1 MRAAAALLAV
11 CVAGGCH
18 ATMDS
23 LGYTA
28 ETASGG
34 IGGAGAGVAGAG
46 VGGAGVA
53 GTGVAGAGVGGAG
66 GIRLPPPET
75 LHPVTGPAS
84 YPNPLHDVL
93 GQSNTAITQK
103 IQSVFNQ
110 LFVKGDPNTQA
121 IYVTVGTDQGY
132 VLDVLH
138 NQVRTEGQSLGMMIA
153 VQLNQRTIFDNLWR
167 YAKAKLQVMD
177 GPTAGYFNSFCDSA
191 DQMTSNPCLDPFGF
205 QQFVTS
211 LIFAH
216 DRWGSAGQVD
226 YQADALALYH
236 TMRGTA
242 APGADAGAGTPT
254 FDATANLP
262 YTQPAPSPPAQ
273 TRPSV
278 VMPGYYVVWA
288 QAFADP
294 TFTAAVSS
302 GRTFL
307 TAASH
312 PSSGLTAA
320 RTTFAGVPVSGWAV
334 FNPEAY
340 RTQVNMVIDEFW
352 TGGTTYTA
360 VLNRLLAFFTTEGFS
375 TYGTSYSWD
384 GMTEINTAHETS
396 LVVAN
401 AVAAGAS
408 SNTDRIQYLNALW
421 NMSVPT
427 LNSRYFAGIM
437 QLWALLILG
446 GQFQIY

>member
-11 CVAGGCH
+11 LVTGGCH

-23 LGYTA
+23 LGYNA
-28 ETASGG
+28 GTASGG
-34 IGGAGAGVAGAG
+34 IGGPTVAGAGGAAGAGIAGAGIGGAAG
-46 VGGAGVA
+46 VGGA
-53 GTGVAGAGVGGAG
+53 TP
-66 GIRLPPPET
+66 PPPET

-93 GQSNTAITQK
+93 GQTTNAISQK
-103 IQSVFNQ
+103 IQTVFNQ
-110 LFVKGDPNTQA
+110 LFKGDPSSQA
-121 IYVTVGTDQGY
+121 IYYTVGSDQGY

-138 NQVRTEGQSLGMMIA
+138 NQVRTEGQGLGMMIA
-153 VQLNQRTIFDNLWR
+153 VELNQRPIFDNLWR

-191 DQMTSNPCLDPFGF
+191 DQMTNSACLDPFGF
-205 QQFVTS
+205 EQFVTA

-216 DRWGSAGQVD
+216 DRWGSTGAVN

-236 TMRGTA
+236 SMRGTA
-242 APGADAGAGTPT
+242 GPGADAAAGTPA
-254 FDATANLP
+254 FDATTNLP
-262 YTQPAPSPPAQ
+262 FAQPDPSPAAQ

-278 VMPGYYVVWA
+278 VTPGYYVVWA
-288 QAFADP
+288 QAFADT
-294 TFTAAVSS
+294 TFTTSASS

-307 TAASH
+307 IAASH

-320 RTTFAGVPVSGWAV
+320 RTNFAGVPVSGWAV

-340 RTQVNMVIDEFW
+340 RTQINMVIDESW
-352 TGGTTYTA
+352 TGGSTYAA
-360 VLNRLLAFFTTEGFS
+360 VLNRLLAFFTAQGFS
-375 TYGTSYSWD
+375 MYGTSYTWD
-384 GMTEINTAHETS
+384 GATEINMAHETS

-408 SNTDRIQYLNALW
+408 SNMDRTQYLSALW
-421 NMSVPT
+421 NMPIT
-427 LNSRYFAGIM
+427 TGNSRYFVGIM
-437 QLWALLILG
+437 QLWALLIAG